1 MAGSWRWARPI
12 CVETLGDGIV
22 YRPFDL
28 GEATPARIGELL
40 AELVGLFAQGVL
52 MPLPVRVF
60 DVRRVREAFGFVSR
74 AEHVGKVV
82 LRMPRRLDP
91 DGTVVVTGATGALGR
106 LVAVQLVERHGV
118 GRLLLLSRR
127 GADADGAVALQAE
140 LVGRGARVRF
150 VACDVADRDALAQAL
165 ALAETPVTGVVHVA
179 GIVEDATITSL
190 DNGRLDRVLA
200 PKVDAAVASA

>member
-1 MAGSWRWARPI
+1 MEMGKTDLR
-12 CVETLGDGIV
+12 ETLGDGIV

-106 LVAVQLVERHGV
+106 LVAVQLVEQPWGGPVAAAVAAWCGRRWCGRVAGGV
-118 GRLLLLSRR
+118 GRAGGAGPVR
-127 GADADGAVALQAE
+127 GL
-140 LVGRGARVRF
+140 
-150 VACDVADRDALAQAL
+150 
-165 ALAETPVTGVVHVA
+165 
-179 GIVEDATITSL
+179 
-190 DNGRLDRVLA
+190 
-200 PKVDAAVASA
+200 